1 MIFDTKK
8 SLSLVFLKYL
18 ITYEKKQETIFP
30 KYFQHTT
37 QMLIVFIYNN

>member
-8 SLSLVFLKYL
+8 SLLLVFLKYL
-18 ITYEKKQETIFP
+18 ITYEKKQETMLP
-30 KYFQHTT
+30 KYLPT